1 MTTFLTVDELASR
14 VHRSPRTIQRWARE
28 RRIPHVKLGR
38 STLFTE
44 EQIAEI
50 AAAYTR
56 EPEPTV
62 PEHTLVN
69 PAFNPDRPV
78 VVSIDTKRF
87 PTPAA

>member
-1 MTTFLTVDELASR
+1 MTTFLTVYQLAER

-44 EQIAEI
+44 EQVAEI

-56 EPEPTV
+56 EPEIVV
-62 PEHTLVN
+62 PEHDLPN
-69 PAFNPDRPV
+69 PAYREQQLV
-78 VVSIDTKRF
+78 VVPMRRPGD
-87 PTPAA
+87 AA

>member
-1 MTTFLTVDELASR
+1 MTMFLTVEQMAER

-44 EQIAEI
+44 DQVLEI

-56 EPEPTV
+56 EPV
-62 PEHTLVN
+62 VVMPEHELPN
-69 PAFNPDRPV
+69 PAYRERGPV
-78 VVSIDTKRF
+78 VVPMRRDGD
-87 PTPAA
+87 AA